1 MFGFFEKKKEKEKQL
16 DLAFDKV
23 AREIR
28 SIDNWDDPKKLEHYI
43 LDSCEQII
51 GTTKEIEAEKAEYRK
66 VTAYLADM
74 KTISDLPVDKKTN
87 LMETAKQIEALD
99 RSRTNYQN
107 RDPRISE
114 EMFLQIEENED
125 DLPQTIRRMM
135 DNEKYQRNI
144 QGSMHYLEGEKSRLE
159 VEREDTSRNRKWMK
173 VFSILLLMVAA
184 SFLVLIF
191 LVDSYTDMDTS
202 WFTLLLIVLVAGF
215 ATLIFVLT
223 SRNNSTRRKANRQ
236 LNQTISLL
244 NSVRMRYANVTKA
257 IIYVQEKYNIHSASE
272 LNYLWDQYHQ
282 TIRERE
288 QFMRN
293 NDDLEYYTERY
304 ARSLEA
310 LDLKAPEM
318 WLNMTGLVIRQE
330 EMQESRHKL
339 IQRRKKIRQ
348 RIEENTEV
356 VKSERDEIDRLMR
369 EHNYYVS
376 EIMEIIDSVDRLCG
390 LKKKAVDQYAFDK
403 TNA

>member
-159 VEREDTSRNRKWMK
+159 VEREDTSRNRKMDES
-173 VFSILLLMVAA
+173 VFHSPIDGSSIFSCTDFFGGFVYRYGHLLVY
-184 SFLVLIF
+184 VI
-191 LVDSYTDMDTS
+191 VDCLSGWICNFD
-202 WFTLLLIVLVAGF
+202 FCF
-215 ATLIFVLT
+215 
-223 SRNNSTRRKANRQ
+223 
-236 LNQTISLL
+236 
-244 NSVRMRYANVTKA
+244 
-257 IIYVQEKYNIHSASE
+257 
-272 LNYLWDQYHQ
+272 DQ
-282 TIRERE
+282 
-288 QFMRN
+288 
-293 NDDLEYYTERY
+293 
-304 ARSLEA
+304 S
-310 LDLKAPEM
+310 
-318 WLNMTGLVIRQE
+318 
-330 EMQESRHKL
+330 
-339 IQRRKKIRQ
+339 
-348 RIEENTEV
+348 
-356 VKSERDEIDRLMR
+356 
-369 EHNYYVS
+369 
-376 EIMEIIDSVDRLCG
+376 
-390 LKKKAVDQYAFDK
+390 
-403 TNA
+403 